1 MAEDVTTT
9 GGPAVLHRRRVLI
22 GAGAA
27 GLAGVLAA
35 CGDDGG
41 TPAGSGQPTGPASPD
56 DADEPADSEPDDEAA
71 GDDGADDD
79 AAEDED
85 SEDDGAEDN
94 GAEGLVAAADVPVG
108 GGVILSDAEIVITQP
123 SEGEFRGFSS
133 RCTHQGCQVTDV
145 SDGLIRCPCHGS
157 RYFVED
163 GTVER
168 GPAPEPLP
176 EIEISQQDGQIVQG

>member
-9 GGPAVLHRRRVLI
+9 GGPVALHRRRVLI

-56 DADEPADSEPDDEAA
+56 DEPADSEPDDEPP
-71 GDDGADDD
+71 DDAADDD

-85 SEDDGAEDN
+85 AEDGAEDN

-168 GPAPEPLP
+168 GPATEPLP
-176 EIEISQQDGQIVQG
+176 EIEISRQDGQIVQG